1 MIRPMKQELEQIII
15 DRIKKGGPIAFRDYM
30 EMALYHPGIGYYTSS
45 TDKIGPEGDFYTSS
59 NVSPIYGEM
68 IGRQLEEMWEHLGY
82 GPFTIVE
89 CGAGTGKLCHDVLA
103 YLQKNKP
110 LSKVLEYCIVERS
123 AAMREKEC
131 SLVGD
136 SVKWYDSI
144 TELPEVTGCIFSN
157 ELIDNFAVHQVV
169 MQQELM
175 EVFVDYDEGFK
186 EVLVPASAELKTYFD
201 ELGVEL
207 SPGFRAEVNLEAVNW
222 IRSVA
227 RRLKKGYV
235 LTIDYG
241 YPSSE
246 LYKEHR
252 REGTIVCYNHHTV
265 NSEPYS
271 EVGAQDI
278 TSHVNFSSL
287 HHWGTKHGLDLCGFT
302 NQAFFLL
309 SLGIGERLAQN
320 LAQNAKDWYTGYR
333 RNSHIIQN
341 LLIDM
346 GHKFKV
352 LIQRKNLPQ
361 VQLSGL
367 KLAQPYQL

>member
-1 MIRPMKQELEQIII
+1 MKQELEQIII
-15 DRIKKGGPIAFRDYM
+15 DRIRKEGPISFHDYM
-30 EMALYHPGIGYYTSS
+30 EMALYHPGTGYYTSRS
-45 TDKIGPEGDFYTSS
+45 DKIGPGGDFYTSS
-59 NVSPIYGEM
+59 NVTPIYGEM
-68 IGRQLEEMWEHLGY
+68 IGRQLEEMWEHLGR

-103 YLQKNKP
+103 YLQHNEP
-110 LSKVLEYCIVERS
+110 LSNALEYCIVERS
-123 AAMREKEC
+123 AAMRDKEC
-131 SLVGD
+131 SLVGNR
-136 SVKWYDSI
+136 VKWYDSI
-144 TELPEVTGCIFSN
+144 ADVPEVTGCIFSN

-169 MQQELM
+169 MKDELM

-186 EVLVPASAELKTYFD
+186 ETLQPASQELKDYFA
-201 ELGVEL
+201 ELGVAL
-207 SPGFRAEVNLEAVNW
+207 APDFRAEVNLEAVNW

-227 RRLKKGYV
+227 TRLNKGYV

-271 EVGAQDI
+271 EIGAQDI

-287 HHWGTKHGLDLCGFT
+287 HHWGAKHGLDLCGFT

-352 LIQRKNLPQ
+352 LIQRKNVPQ

>member
-1 MIRPMKQELEQIII
+1 MKQELEQIII
-15 DRIKKGGPIAFRDYM
+15 DRIRKEGPISFHDYM
-30 EMALYHPGIGYYTSS
+30 EMALYHPGTGYYTSRS
-45 TDKIGPEGDFYTSS
+45 DKIGPGGDFYTSS
-59 NVSPIYGEM
+59 NVTPIYGEM
-68 IGRQLEEMWEHLGY
+68 IGRQLEEMWEHLGR

-103 YLQKNKP
+103 YLQHNEP
-110 LSKVLEYCIVERS
+110 LSNALEYCIVERS
-123 AAMREKEC
+123 AAMRDKEC
-131 SLVGD
+131 SLVGNR
-136 SVKWYDSI
+136 VKWYDSI
-144 TELPEVTGCIFSN
+144 ADVPEVTGCIFSN

-169 MQQELM
+169 MKDELM

-186 EVLVPASAELKTYFD
+186 ETLQPASQELKDYFA
-201 ELGVEL
+201 ELGVAL
-207 SPGFRAEVNLEAVNW
+207 APDFRAEVNLEAVNW

-227 RRLKKGYV
+227 TRLNKGYV

-271 EVGAQDI
+271 EIGAQDI

-287 HHWGTKHGLDLCGFT
+287 HHWGAKHGLDLCGFT

-346 GHKFKV
+346 GHKCKV
-352 LIQRKNLPQ
+352 LIQRKNVPQ